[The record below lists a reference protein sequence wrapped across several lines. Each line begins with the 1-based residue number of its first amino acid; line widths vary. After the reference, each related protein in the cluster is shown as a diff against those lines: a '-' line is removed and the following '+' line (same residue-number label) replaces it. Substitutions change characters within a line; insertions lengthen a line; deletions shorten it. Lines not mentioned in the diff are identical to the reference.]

1 MRVTAHAGLR
11 INLNDRTSLVP
22 NALYMMQGSARE
34 TMLGAY
40 VASRLSAVTDFMLG
54 ANYRFND
61 AASPFVGFTYNNMML
76 SASYDINTSDLG
88 RIVKGTNSFEISLTI
103 IGRKSAKTP
112 EIDFVCPRL

>member
-1 MRVTAHAGLR
+1 
-11 INLNDRTSLVP
+11 
-22 NALYMMQGSARE
+22 
-34 TMLGAY
+34 
-40 VASRLSAVTDFMLG
+40 MLG